1 MNKNGHIP
9 RAPASKPSEPI
20 REQSVTPSHFSQS
33 GAATTGLGSRCSPS
47 PTTSTYGHYL
57 STLSHSRAQPPFL
70 PKSNDSKTKDLV
82 EERTENRRT
91 SGPKETHGE
100 DPHAYPGYSKGVPT
114 ANTTNRSYPVTIL
127 ANDTAARPQAEH
139 LYGNHNGIQND
150 LDSRSG
156 PQPVLTISP
165 TEQIITV
172 EPSAFR
178 TTFKMVINMEGER
191 TLTRMVQ
198 LDTGSSVNLLSELV
212 VADLGKSLEPY
223 DGKVIPLGDGEPIRP
238 LGKVT
243 LDWHVMG
250 KPKTY
255 TDTFLVLDD
264 ASSQDFDVLLS
275 RDTIGRVGF
284 YKTDDKVWVLSLGG
298 R

>member
-1 MNKNGHIP
+1 M
-9 RAPASKPSEPI
+9 
-20 REQSVTPSHFSQS
+20 
-33 GAATTGLGSRCSPS
+33 
-47 PTTSTYGHYL
+47 
-57 STLSHSRAQPPFL
+57 
-70 PKSNDSKTKDLV
+70 

-156 PQPVLTISP
+156 PQVCPLISEQSPSVTNASKPVLTISP